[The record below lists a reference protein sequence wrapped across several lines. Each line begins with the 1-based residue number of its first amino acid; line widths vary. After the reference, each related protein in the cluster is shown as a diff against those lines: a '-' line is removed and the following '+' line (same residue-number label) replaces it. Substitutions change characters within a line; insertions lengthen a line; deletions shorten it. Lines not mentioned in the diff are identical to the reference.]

1 MDVSGADDVKFSVL
15 GPVRAWHGKTEVGL
29 GSPQQKAVLVALLLR
44 RGHPAAAG
52 ELVDALW
59 GEHSP
64 PGAVSVLRTYVS
76 RLRKI
81 LEPDRAAGQ
90 SPGLVVS
97 VADGYALRVAQTALD
112 LGVFEQRMARA
123 KQLRAA
129 GDLPEAGELLHI
141 ALDAWSGTPLAGIP
155 GPLAESERS
164 RLAERRLNALET
176 RIEVDL
182 QMGHHAELVPE
193 LKMLCGD
200 HPLRERLCE
209 LLMLAL
215 YRCGR
220 QAEALEAYWA
230 TRRKLVAELG
240 IEPGPA
246 LRETHTRLLAADP
259 GLAASGPATDLVT
272 AVGPGPV
279 GGGGAGLAAGPRA
292 ADEAIAGAGA
302 DSGADPGAGSG
313 TAAGAD
319 GGLTGSPG
327 AARAGSPV
335 PGDAVAGPDRA
346 DGDLARAGPGGVAAV
361 ADDPAAAVAADP
373 AGNMASAGDNR
384 GTGEDEDRDGA
395 GHVHRAASGAA
406 PAAGPP
412 AALAPLPSQ
421 LPADLP
427 AFTGRLAELTR
438 TRALLPEGGYP
449 STVVISAIGGMAG
462 IGKTTL
468 AVHWAHEIA
477 PRFPDGQLY
486 INLRGFDPGG
496 AAMDPAE
503 AIRAFL
509 GALGVPPQRF
519 PAGLD
524 AQAALYRSLLA
535 GRRVLIVLDNA
546 RDTEQVRP
554 LLPGTAG
561 CLVIV
566 TSRNQLPG
574 LVATEGAH
582 PLTLDLLSPAEARE
596 LLTRRIGH
604 ARLEAEPEAV
614 DEIVALCTRLPLT
627 LAIVAARAV
636 TYPEF
641 PLYAIAEELRES
653 HGSLDAF
660 TGTDAATDARAIF
673 SWSYHA
679 LPPAV
684 ARLFRLLALHPGPD
698 IAAPA
703 AAAIAGLPLRETRS
717 LLADLARAHL
727 LTQHTPGRYTFHD
740 LLRTY
745 AAEIADTLDTEGER
759 HAALHRMLDHYLHTA
774 HRVSALLTPCRETI
788 SLPEAQPGSAAETF
802 RDQKRAK
809 AWLVTERRVLL
820 AAVERAAEAGF
831 AAHAW
836 RLAFTLDLFFD
847 RLGQWHDQFKIQR
860 AALAAAR
867 SVKDQLGQAHAE
879 RALGFACF
887 RLNRIQD
894 AARHLRNAL
903 DLFAALGDTMGEA
916 RTHRSLAF
924 LANHDGERY
933 HDALDHYR
941 QASMLYH
948 GAGYRSGEASVFNEV
963 GWTYI
968 LLGEHKEALAQC
980 AQAIALHQEVGDLNG
995 EAAAQDSLGYALH
1008 HLGEYD
1014 EAIDCFMRAFEL
1026 YRELGDRYLEA
1037 DTLVHIAGTRHAAG
1051 DRDAARTAWQ
1061 QALAILEEF
1070 DHPDAEQV
1078 HDCLRRLEEEG
1089 KEAAG
1094 RGPEPEH
1101 SVIVPDSG
1109 RSGTATEPPRPAGEP
1124 RQ

>member
-1 MDVSGADDVKFSVL
+1 MKFSVL
-15 GPVRAWHGKTEVGL
+15 GPVRAWHGRTEVGL

-81 LEPDRAAGQ
+81 LEPNRAAGQ
-90 SPGLVVS
+90 RAGLVVS
-97 VADGYALRVAQTALD
+97 VADGYALRIAQTALD
-112 LGVFEQRMARA
+112 LGVFEQRMTRA

-155 GPLAESERS
+155 GPLAEAERS

-182 QMGHHAELVPE
+182 QMGQHAELVPE
-193 LKMLCGD
+193 LTVLCGN

-246 LRETHTRLLAADP
+246 LRETQRRLLAVDP
-259 GLAASGPATDLVT
+259 ALAAPGPATDLVT
-272 AVGPGPV
+272 AVGPAPV
-279 GGGGAGLAAGPRA
+279 AGGGAAFPVRPRA
-292 ADEAIAGAGA
+292 ADQAPADADPDSGA
-302 DSGADPGAGSG
+302 DSGAGPG

-319 GGLTGSPG
+319 RGRTGSLEG
-327 AARAGSPV
+327 ARSGSPV
-335 PGDAVAGPDRA
+335 PGAAVAEPYGA
-346 DGDLARAGPGGVAAV
+346 DGDLARAGPGGLAAV
-361 ADDPAAAVAADP
+361 ADESAAAVVADP
-373 AGNMASAGDNR
+373 AGNPAPAGDNW
-384 GTGEDEDRDGA
+384 GTGEKEHRGGA
-395 GHVHRAASGAA
+395 GHVERAASAAA
-406 PAAGPP
+406 PAAALP
-412 AALAPLPSQ
+412 AAFEPLPSQ

-427 AFTGRLAELTR
+427 AFAGRLAELTR
-438 TRALLPEGGYP
+438 TRALLPEGATP

-462 IGKTTL
+462 VGKTTL

-486 INLRGFDPGG
+486 INLRGFDPSG

-535 GRRVLIVLDNA
+535 RRRVLIVLDNA

-582 PLTLDLLSPAEARE
+582 PLTLDLLAPAEARE
-596 LLTRRIGH
+596 LLTRRIGR

-614 DEIVALCTRLPLT
+614 DEIVALCSGLPLT
-627 LAIVAARAV
+627 LAIVAARAL

-660 TGTDAATDARAIF
+660 AGTDAFTDARAIF

-679 LPPAV
+679 LPSAV

-698 IAAPA
+698 ITVAASA
-703 AAAIAGLPLRETRS
+703 ALAGLPLRETRS
-717 LLADLARAHL
+717 LLADLTRAHL
-727 LTQHTPGRYTFHD
+727 LTQHLPGRYTFHD
-740 LLRTY
+740 LLRAY
-745 AAEIADTLDTEGER
+745 AAEIADTLDTEAER

-774 HRVSALLTPCRETI
+774 HSVSTLLTPYRETI
-788 SLPEAQPGSAAETF
+788 SLPEARPGSAVQTF

-847 RLGQWHDQFKIQR
+847 RLGHWHDQFVIQR
-860 AALAAAR
+860 AALDAAR
-867 SVKDQLGQAHAE
+867 SVQDRLGQAHAE

-887 RLNRIQD
+887 RLDRVQD
-894 AARHLRNAL
+894 AVRHLRNAL
-903 DLFAALGDTMGEA
+903 DLFAALGDASGEA

-924 LANHDGERY
+924 LANGAERY
-933 HDALDHYR
+933 HDAFDHYR
-941 QASMLYH
+941 QAGALYH
-948 GAGYRSGEASVFNEV
+948 AAGHRSGEANVCNEV

-968 LLGEHKEALAQC
+968 LLGDHMKALTQC
-980 AQAIALHQEVGDLNG
+980 AQAIVLHQELGDLNG

-1014 EAIDCFMRAFEL
+1014 EAIDCFLRAVEL
-1026 YRELGDRYLEA
+1026 YRELGDHYLEA
-1037 DTLVHIAGTRHAAG
+1037 DTLSHIAGTRRAAG

-1061 QALAILEEF
+1061 QAVAILEEF

-1078 HDCLRRLEEEG
+1078 RESLRRLEEEV
-1089 KEAAG
+1089 KAVG
-1094 RGPEPEH
+1094 RVPEPEP
-1101 SVIVPDSG
+1101 SVTVPDSG
-1109 RSGTATEPPRPAGEP
+1109 RSDTATEPPQLAVGP
-1124 RQ
+1124 